1 MILRDTRVPGE
12 FTFFIRSG
20 ECQVVRE
27 MTLVRRR
34 PAVGKRRLILPPMGA
49 DDSIHP
55 TFKIKSYDH
64 VKKYFLVVSRLGE
77 GDCFGVGEDLTK
89 MSIITVKKVGMLL

>member
-1 MILRDTRVPGE
+1 
-12 FTFFIRSG
+12 
-20 ECQVVRE
+20 
-27 MTLVRRR
+27 
-34 PAVGKRRLILPPMGA
+34 MGA

-55 TFKIKSYDH
+55 TFKIKTYDH

-89 MSIITVKKVGMLL
+89 MSIITVKKVGVLL